1 MKVYSFDWEE
11 DDPIFNF
18 KLFGLSSK
26 LTKDYELA
34 FYLNKNCIFNL
45 KRIEDQII
53 MDQKIP
59 YNFSIFGFY
68 HLKTQQKIELISNY
82 SFPKVVVEEDFSLFG
97 KVENTKILIPEYKTF
112 NYFLKSDYF
121 LDEEFYVT
129 LQNLE
134 MIKEYQNIDLESI
147 KVNNLENLILP
158 T

>member
-11 DDPIFNF
+11 DDPIFDF
-18 KLFGLSSK
+18 KLLGLSSN

-45 KRIEDQII
+45 KRTEDQII
-53 MDQKIP
+53 MEQKIP
-59 YNFSIFGFY
+59 YNFSVFKFY

-82 SFPKVVVEEDFSLFG
+82 SFPKVVMGEDFSLFG
-97 KVENTKILIPEYKTF
+97 EVENTKILIPEYKTF
-112 NYFLKSDYF
+112 NYFLKSDFF

-134 MIKEYQNIDLESI
+134 VIKEHQNIDLENI